1 MSATSHPS
9 DETLLRYA
17 AGTLPAGPKLLVDI
31 HLAGCPCCRDMLRN
45 LEAVGGALLDELAP
59 APLAADAFARLMER
73 AGRPEPN
80 GRIATQAPPP
90 APLPH
95 GLVLPEGLLL
105 PPALSARR
113 IGALHAVAPGVRMG
127 KVHVPED
134 SGSRVLLF
142 RIGPGRCIPEHTHD
156 GLEYT
161 QILCGSFSDQTGRY
175 GPGDLVEA
183 DAEIEHTPRVDDS
196 GDCVCIAAFE
206 GRLRFSGLLG
216 VALRPF
222 F

>member
-1 MSATSHPS
+1 MSVSSHPS
-9 DETLLRYA
+9 DETLLRHA
-17 AGTLPAGPKLLVDI
+17 AGTLPAGPKLVVDL
-31 HLAGCPCCRDMLRN
+31 HAAGCPRCREMIRD
-45 LEAVGGALLDELAP
+45 LEAVGGTLLEGMAEV
-59 APLAADAFARLMER
+59 PLASDAFARVMAR
-73 AGRPEPN
+73 ADLPELRKP
-80 GRIATQAPPP
+80 IVPPP
-90 APLPH
+90 ALPVPR
-95 GLVLPEGLLL
+95 GLVLPGGIAL
-105 PPALSARR
+105 PSQLAARR
-113 IGALHAVAPGVRMG
+113 IGALRPVAPGVRMG

-134 SGSRVLLF
+134 PGTRVLLF
-142 RIGPGRCIPEHTHD
+142 HIGPGRSIPEHTHD

-161 QILCGSFSDQTGRY
+161 HILCGSFSDQTGRY

-183 DAEIEHTPRVDDS
+183 DAQIAHTPRVDET